1 MMFLFLLAATQGMTA
16 PQLGKPIGDIS
27 LWFNQSDFA
36 RKREGG
42 AVRFKV
48 LFTEDGTPE
57 RCLIEASTGNVEVE
71 ALACRRVQER
81 FRFQPSSTSDGQPA
95 RRILV
100 RSVVFGTGP
109 FQDIRPVPAH
119 TITLPGKGRTET
131 IFVAVDVDRA
141 GKLRGCGKTAKGKK
155 QALVPGVCEQLAAAW
170 KPMIET
176 DSADRPVDYVRDLMI
191 SVQRV
196 PS

>member
-1 MMFLFLLAATQGMTA
+1 MMFLFLLAAAQGMTA
-16 PQLGKPIGDIS
+16 PQLGKPVGNIA
-27 LWFNQSDFA
+27 LWFNRNDFA
-36 RKREGG
+36 RKRDGG

-48 LFTEDGTPE
+48 LFTTDGTPE
-57 RCLIEASTGNVEVE
+57 SCVIEASTGNAEVE

-81 FRFQPSSTSDGQPA
+81 FRFEPSSGSDGQPV

-109 FQDIRPVPAH
+109 FQDIKPVPAH
-119 TITLPGKGRTET
+119 AVTVPGKGRGET
-131 IFVAVDVDRA
+131 MFVTVDVDEMGA
-141 GKLRGCGKTAKGKK
+141 LRGCGDTASGKT
-155 QALVPGVCEQLAAAW
+155 QSLVPRVCEQLPTTW

-176 DSADRPVDYVRDLMI
+176 DSADRPIRYVRDLMVL
-191 SVQRV
+191 VQRA